1 MDKIDEIIKML
12 KQVSNTDYNK
22 NYIDAIFWFVKRLL
36 G

>member
-12 KQVSNTDYNK
+12 RQVSNTD
-22 NYIDAIFWFVKRLL
+22 YIDAIFWFVKRLL